1 MGDTQ
6 IQYSSLLEWQRQ
18 RHACKQLGFRVVL
31 LPEARKVTRHWSA
44 LGKCIST
51 SNATGSDTIGNE
63 FTQYEMVHGL
73 SLGAISW
80 RPYKMEKEIFRT
92 QCSLQLIEMTMIGT
106 VAVVCF
112 SQ

>member
-1 MGDTQ
+1 
-6 IQYSSLLEWQRQ
+6 
-18 RHACKQLGFRVVL
+18 
-31 LPEARKVTRHWSA
+31 
-44 LGKCIST
+44 
-51 SNATGSDTIGNE
+51 
-63 FTQYEMVHGL
+63 MVHGL